1 MLGWQKVGDTRNGQV
16 GSYHFRFQGGPTHPF
31 LVSVT
36 FDNMAGLDPMARA
49 LFVLRLR
56 MCVAKATGLE

>member
-1 MLGWQKVGDTRNGQV
+1 MDESGLTTSVSR
-16 GSYHFRFQGGPTHPF
+16 GGPTHPF

-36 FDNMAGLDPMARA
+36 FDNMAGLDPVARA